1 MCTVK
6 SVIRRWEVEHLENK
20 RIHDI
25 TLEEIEAGCVAH
37 QKENAKRNMR
47 EECLE
52 IARQQREK
60 QKNQFKETGAGKKS
74 ILLRLGKYL
83 WRFKWLLIVAILL
96 SISSNLLSLVGPRL
110 SGYAIDAIE
119 LGEGNV
125 DMDRVI
131 YYCKAMVILF
141 AVSSVLSYL
150 LQMVMLQVTR
160 KIVSTM
166 RSEIFDH
173 LLKLPVGFYDTHAS
187 GDIISRITYDVD
199 TINTSLSHDVVAIF
213 ASVLTVIGSLIMRI
227 VISPPLVLIFVVT
240 VPISIV
246 FIRKLSSIT
255 RPLFRARS
263 GKLGELN
270 GFIEEM
276 FSGQKSLKAYHQE
289 VNTIHKFQQKN
300 QEAVDAYYRAD
311 YMGSMVGPSVNLIN
325 NISLA
330 LVTIFGAVLYLFN
343 GISLGNISSFVLYS
357 RRFSGPINESANIM
371 SELMSALAAAER
383 VFRLMDEL
391 PEKEDDEKAKI
402 LGEVY
407 GDVELKHVDF
417 SYVPERP
424 LIRDLNL
431 TADRGK
437 LVAIVGPTG
446 AGKTTIINL
455 LMRFYDVNGGEITVD
470 GHETRSV
477 TRDSLRKSFAMVLQD
492 TWLFHGTIFENIAYG
507 NPDATLDDVIRVC
520 RAARIHNYIMRLPQ
534 KYDTVLSDDGTNI
547 SKGQKQLLTIARA
560 MLLDAHM
567 LILDEATSNVDTRTE
582 QQIQEA
588 MLELMKGKTCFVIAH
603 RLSTIRNADTIL
615 VVKDGQIVE
624 QGTHDDLMEKKGF
637 YRTLYD
643 SQFAGQSI

>member
-1 MCTVK
+1 
-6 SVIRRWEVEHLENK
+6 LEIK
-20 RIHDI
+20 RNHDI
-25 TLEEIEAGCVAH
+25 TLEEIEAQCVAH
-37 QKENAKRNMR
+37 QRENAKRNMR

-60 QKNQFKETGAGKKS
+60 QANQFKQTGAKKSS

-83 WRFKWLLIVAILL
+83 LRFKWLLALAVVL
-96 SISSNLLSLVGPRL
+96 SISSNLLSLVGPML

-119 LGEGNV
+119 FGEGKV
-125 DMDRVI
+125 ELDTVV
-131 YYCKAMVILF
+131 YYCKLMLVIF
-141 AVSSVLSYL
+141 AISGVLSYAL
-150 LQMVMLQVTR
+150 TATMMQVTR
-160 KIVSTM
+160 RIVASM

-173 LLKLPVGFYDTHAS
+173 LMKLPVSFYDTHPS

-199 TINTSLSHDVVAIF
+199 TINTSLSHDVVALLS
-213 ASVLTVIGSLIMRI
+213 SVLTVVGSLIMMI

-240 VPISIV
+240 VPISV
-246 FIRKLSSIT
+246 LFTKKLASIT
-255 RPLFRARS
+255 RPLFKARS

-325 NISLA
+325 NISLC
-330 LVTIFGAVLYLFN
+330 LVTIFGAIIYLFN

-371 SELMSALAAAER
+371 SELQSAIAAAER

-391 PEKEDDEKAKI
+391 AEKADEEAAHV
-402 LGEVY
+402 LDDVY
-407 GDVELKHVDF
+407 GDVQLKNVDF

-424 LIRDLNL
+424 LIKNLNL
-431 TADRGK
+431 DAKRGQTI
-437 LVAIVGPTG
+437 AIVGPTG

-455 LMRFYDVNGGEITVD
+455 LMRFYDINSGEIRVD
-470 GHETRSV
+470 GYETQSI

-492 TWLFHGTIFENIAYG
+492 TWLFHGTIYENIAYG
-507 NPDATLDDVIRVC
+507 NPEATLDDVIRVC
-520 RAARIHNYIMRLPQ
+520 KAARIHNYIMRLPQ
-534 KYDTVLSDDGTNI
+534 KYDTILSDDGTNI

-603 RLSTIRNADTIL
+603 RLSTIRNADCIL
-615 VVKDGQIVE
+615 VVKDGAIVE
-624 QGTHDDLMEKKGF
+624 QGTHDELMERRGF

>member
-1 MCTVK
+1 
-6 SVIRRWEVEHLENK
+6 
-20 RIHDI
+20 
-25 TLEEIEAGCVAH
+25 
-37 QKENAKRNMR
+37 
-47 EECLE
+47 
-52 IARQQREK
+52 
-60 QKNQFKETGAGKKS
+60 
-74 ILLRLGKYL
+74 
-83 WRFKWLLIVAILL
+83 
-96 SISSNLLSLVGPRL
+96 
-110 SGYAIDAIE
+110 
-119 LGEGNV
+119 
-125 DMDRVI
+125 
-131 YYCKAMVILF
+131 
-141 AVSSVLSYL
+141 
-150 LQMVMLQVTR
+150 
-160 KIVSTM
+160 
-166 RSEIFDH
+166 
-173 LLKLPVGFYDTHAS
+173 
-187 GDIISRITYDVD
+187 
-199 TINTSLSHDVVAIF
+199 
-213 ASVLTVIGSLIMRI
+213 
-227 VISPPLVLIFVVT
+227 
-240 VPISIV
+240 
-246 FIRKLSSIT
+246 
-255 RPLFRARS
+255 
-263 GKLGELN
+263 
-270 GFIEEM
+270 M

>member
-1 MCTVK
+1 
-6 SVIRRWEVEHLENK
+6 
-20 RIHDI
+20 
-25 TLEEIEAGCVAH
+25 
-37 QKENAKRNMR
+37 MR

-213 ASVLTVIGSLIMRI
+213 ASVLTVIGSLIMMI

>member
-166 RSEIFDH
+166 RSESFDH
-173 LLKLPVGFYDTHAS
+173 LFKLPVGFYDTHAS

-213 ASVLTVIGSLIMRI
+213 ASVLTVIGSLIMMI

-470 GHETRSV
+470 GHETRRV

>member
-213 ASVLTVIGSLIMRI
+213 ASVLTVIGSLIMMI

-470 GHETRSV
+470 GHETRIV
-477 TRDSLRKSFAMVLQD
+477 TLDSLRKSFAMVLQD